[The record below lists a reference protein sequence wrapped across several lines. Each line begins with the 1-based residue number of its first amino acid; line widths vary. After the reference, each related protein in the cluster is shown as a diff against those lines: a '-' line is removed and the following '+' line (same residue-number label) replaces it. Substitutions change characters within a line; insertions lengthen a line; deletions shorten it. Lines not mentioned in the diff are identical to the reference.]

1 MEEKT
6 TFVDETDYKMLW
18 EYQLK
23 RYAELEEQMRRK
35 NDEIESWQREVE
47 NLNSAADKLEAT
59 IERKDK
65 QIRDMGNLI
74 QRLNGELTAFRF
86 CVTNWGV
93 GD

>member
-1 MEEKT
+1 MENTT

-23 RYAELEEQMRRK
+23 RYAELEEQIQK
-35 NDEIESWQREVE
+35 LNDEIESWQREVE
-47 NLNSAADKLEAT
+47 TLNDAASKLEAT
-59 IERKDK
+59 IDGQDA
-65 QIRDMGNLI
+65 QIRDMSKLI
-74 QRLNGELTAFRF
+74 ERLNGELTAFRF